1 MLKNYFRIAW
11 RNLARSKVYSV
22 INIAGLSIGIA
33 CVILIT
39 LYVQD
44 ELSYDRFFQD
54 ADRIYQVNMRGLN
67 NGAETNTGNT
77 APAVGPTMVNEFP
90 EIGSCTRVYRPQ
102 GGVLVRYQEN
112 GRTERFFTEKNLLAV
127 DSNFLQIFTY
137 ALKDGDPTTCLNEP
151 NAIVIT
157 EQTATKYFG
166 NADPMGKT
174 LLLYNDRVPF
184 KVTGVLTDIPAQS
197 SFQFDMLA
205 PVNAYP
211 VVKKRSWNWG
221 WLQVST
227 YVKLQA
233 GAGNRREDIAKLEA
247 RFPRMVKQHAFR
259 RQSISYEEF
268 VQKGGKM
275 EYNLQP
281 FTSVHL
287 YAAGMGTTARLQ
299 TLGNIK
305 YIYIFS
311 TIALFIIL
319 LACVNFMN
327 LSTAQSAKRAK
338 EVGIRKVLGSDKKQL
353 VRQFLT
359 EALLYSLIATLI
371 SFLVVLLLLHPFNE
385 IAGKSLSF
393 SSIFAGNNWWIIIL
407 VTVFTGLLAGSYP
420 AWYLTS
426 FNPVTVLKGIKN
438 IRTAVGHLFLRNGL
452 VIFQFTTAIVLIICT
467 LVVFKQLK
475 FTQTHDLGLDKE
487 NVIVIANTNRLKESE
502 QTFRQEL
509 ARMPGVIAA
518 GISSSIPTKVN
529 FGDDYVP
536 EQTGSDIPLM
546 KEIGL
551 SSFVVDEHFAP
562 TLQLTILKGRN
573 FAQGFNDS
581 ASVILNETAAKQIGW
596 KDPVGKYLEYPGN
609 SQRFKVIGVAKDFNI
624 ESFRDII
631 SPFAL
636 FHTTSKTYDLGLS
649 CTSVRLRAG
658 DMAASLRSLEEKWKS
673 FAPDIP
679 FDYSFLS
686 SDFEALYRSEQR
698 MGTVFSIFTILSIFV
713 ACLGLFGLT
722 AYTAERRTREIGIR
736 KVLGAPVFSIVRLL
750 SRDFIRLVI
759 LATVIAFPLAWWA
772 MSRWLED
779 FVYRVSIGWQ
789 VFVLSAAAAIFISIV
804 TISFQ
809 SIKSALAN
817 PVKSLRTE

>member
-1 MLKNYFRIAW
+1 MFTNYFKIAW
-11 RNLARSKVYSV
+11 RNLTRTKVYSL

-44 ELSYDRFFQD
+44 ELSFDRFYRD
-54 ADRIYQVNMRGLN
+54 ADRIYQVNMRGTD
-67 NGAETNTGNT
+67 NGAESQTGNT

-90 EIGSCTRVYRPQ
+90 GIGSYARIYRPQ
-102 GGVLVRYQEN
+102 DGVLVRYQEN
-112 GRTERFFTEKNLLAV
+112 GKTERFFTEKRMLAV

-137 ALKDGDPTTCLNEP
+137 ALKAGDPATCLNDP
-151 NAIVIT
+151 NALVIT
-157 EQTATKYFG
+157 AQTATKYFG
-166 NADPMGKT
+166 NADPIGKT
-174 LLLYNDRVPF
+174 LLLYNDRIPF
-184 KVTGVLTDIPAQS
+184 RVTAVLDDIPAQS
-197 SFQFDMLA
+197 SFEFDMLA
-205 PVNAYP
+205 PVKAYP
-211 VVKKRSWNWG
+211 EVKKRSWNWN
-221 WLQVST
+221 WLQVAT
-227 YVKLQA
+227 YVKLND
-233 GAGNRREDIAKLEA
+233 GAGNSKGDIARLEA
-247 RFPRMVKQHAFR
+247 GFKQMVKQHAFR
-259 RQSISYEEF
+259 RQSQTYEEF

-275 EYNLQP
+275 EYYLQP

-287 YAAGMGTTARLQ
+287 YAAPMGTTARLQ

-311 TIALFIIL
+311 AIAVFIIL

-359 EALLYSLIATLI
+359 EAMLYSMIATVI
-371 SFLVVLLLLHPFNE
+371 ALLLVWLFLSPFNE
-385 IAGKSLSF
+385 IADKSLVF
-393 SSIFAGNNWWIIIL
+393 SSIFIGNNGWVIL
-407 VTVFTGLLAGSYP
+407 LVAVCTGLLAGSYP

-426 FNPVTVLKGIKN
+426 FNPVTVLKGVKN

-452 VIFQFTTAIVLIICT
+452 VVFQFTTAIVLIICT

-487 NVIVIANTNRLKESE
+487 NVIVIANTSRLKETE
-502 QTFRQEL
+502 TTFRQEL
-509 ARMPGVIAA
+509 TRMPGVAA
-518 GISSSIPTKVN
+518 ASISSSIPTKLN
-529 FGDDYVP
+529 FGDGYKP
-536 EQTGSDIPLM
+536 EQTGADIPLLS
-546 KEIGL
+546 EISL
-551 SSFVVDEHFAP
+551 SSFVVDEYFAP
-562 TLQLTILKGRN
+562 TLQITMLKGRN
-573 FAQGFNDS
+573 FAAGFNDS
-581 ASVILNETAAKQIGW
+581 ASVIINESAAKQIGW
-596 KDPVGKYLEYPGN
+596 KNPVGKYLNYPGN
-609 SQRFKVIGVAKDFNI
+609 SQRFQVIGVAKNFNI
-624 ESFRDII
+624 ESMRESIA
-631 SPFAL
+631 PFAL
-636 FHTTSKTYDLGLS
+636 FHTSSKTYDLGLS
-649 CTSVRLRAG
+649 YISVRMQADDITANLRTI
-658 DMAASLRSLEEKWKS
+658 EKKWKT

-698 MGTVFSIFTILSIFV
+698 MGTVFSIFTVLSIFV

-722 AYTAERRTREIGIR
+722 AYTAETRTKEIGIR

-759 LATVIAFPLAWWA
+759 LATVIAFPLAWWT
-772 MSRWLED
+772 MSKWLED
-779 FVYRVSIGWQ
+779 FVYRITIGWQ
-789 VFVLSAAAAIFISIV
+789 VFILSALAALFISIV

-809 SIKSALAN
+809 SVKSALAN